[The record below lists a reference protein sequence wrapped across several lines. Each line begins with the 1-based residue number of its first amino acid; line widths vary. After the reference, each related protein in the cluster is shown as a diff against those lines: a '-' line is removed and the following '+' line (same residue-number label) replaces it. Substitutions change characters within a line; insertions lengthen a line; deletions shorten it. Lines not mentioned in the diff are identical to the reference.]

1 MAQVYRVMVQCP
13 HTKNVLDTGIR
24 TSGRE
29 SLNGNAYRDGT
40 VTCHH
45 CGQLHSIE
53 ETGFLK
59 LDTNGAGD
67 DIWRPNP

>member
-1 MAQVYRVMVQCP
+1 MTQVYRVMVQCP
-13 HTKNVLDTGIR
+13 YTKNVLDTGIR

-29 SLNGNAYRDGT
+29 SLNSCTYREGT
-40 VTCHH
+40 VSCHH

-53 ETGFLK
+53 EEGFLET
-59 LDTNGAGD
+59 DSRAAGD